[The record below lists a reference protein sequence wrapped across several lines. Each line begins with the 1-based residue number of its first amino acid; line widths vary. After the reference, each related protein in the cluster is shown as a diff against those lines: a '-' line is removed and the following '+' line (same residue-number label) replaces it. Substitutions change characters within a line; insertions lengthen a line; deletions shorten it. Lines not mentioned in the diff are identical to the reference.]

1 MLLPSTQRELN
12 LKERFSV
19 TITDEEL
26 ADFSSKALYAE
37 YYSVKSNGGLVDSI
51 NRNILCN
58 SPVELLMTISDAK
71 KLII

>member
-1 MLLPSTQRELN
+1 MLLPSKQRELN

-19 TITDEEL
+19 TITD

-37 YYSVKSNGGLVDSI
+37 YYSVKSNGGSVDSI

-58 SPVELLMTISDAK
+58 SPVELLMNISEDNV
-71 KLII
+71 